1 MNCQANFHVEHLI
14 VCYALLI
21 MSDHTLCKKI
31 NNICSSGCKRWANP
45 FDIQTYFEEIHNQNI
60 SRPCAPGSSFD
71 QSACGCTQHVTD
83 DTVIAQPTSKPSSR
97 RNFDNHICWFWLQ
110 SCLLLITY
118 IGLYFNNVS
127 FQCPL
132 MWYSIW
138 KTKFTYF
145 LLFWRRFDYICLF
158 IVERFG
164 VIGFSALITRTC
176 LQSTNFILENMIF
189 SAFLLAIWTKASL
202 IIPSQIVGVFGD
214 NKITIFL
221 TASN

>member
-1 MNCQANFHVEHLI
+1 MNSQANFQVEHLI

-45 FDIQTYFEEIHNQNI
+45 FDSQTYFEEIHNQNI

-138 KTKFTYF
+138 KTKFTFFFSILKKVWLHLLVYCGTFWCYRIQCVNNSNVFTINKLHTGKYDF
-145 LLFWRRFDYICLF
+145 LRLFTGNLDKSKFNNSVANSRC
-158 IVERFG
+158 
-164 VIGFSALITRTC
+164 
-176 LQSTNFILENMIF
+176 
-189 SAFLLAIWTKASL
+189 IWG
-202 IIPSQIVGVFGD
+202 Q
-214 NKITIFL
+214 
-221 TASN
+221 